1 MKHSNISSTTDALQE
16 KGYMN
21 SQIPISSEQSG
32 VYSVRV
38 SIPIIIMMNE
48 INI

>member
-1 MKHSNISSTTDALQE
+1 MKHGNISSNTDALQE

-32 VYSVRV
+32 VYSVSFYPNYNYDERD
-38 SIPIIIMMNE
+38 
-48 INI
+48 